1 MAVINFLDYQLTGLK
16 YEKNYDFLER
26 EDGNVGYEPVFN
38 YSVANTDYEK
48 NLYEVKVS
56 VGINATEFP
65 FVVSVDL
72 VAQFNFDSEN
82 PDDNFEDFLP
92 NALAIVFPYLR
103 SAVSQLSLM
112 SNEYSALQFPT
123 VNLYQLI
130 QQNKNI

>member
-38 YSVANTDYEK
+38 YSVVNTDYEK
-48 NLYEVKVS
+48 KLYEVKVS

-103 SAVSQLSLM
+103 NAVSQLSLM

>member
-38 YSVANTDYEK
+38 YSVSNTDYEK
-48 NLYEVKVS
+48 KLYEVKVS

-130 QQNKNI
+130 QQNKNN

>member
-1 MAVINFLDYQLTGLK
+1 MAVINFLGYQLTGLK

-48 NLYEVKVS
+48 KLYEVKVS

>member
-38 YSVANTDYEK
+38 YSVVNTDYEK
-48 NLYEVKVS
+48 KLYEVKVS

>member
-38 YSVANTDYEK
+38 YSVVNTDYEK
-48 NLYEVKVS
+48 KLYEVKVS

-130 QQNKNI
+130 KQNKNI

>member
-38 YSVANTDYEK
+38 YSVSNTDYEK
-48 NLYEVKVS
+48 KLYEVKVS
-56 VGINATEFP
+56 VGINAMEFP

-130 QQNKNI
+130 QKNKNI